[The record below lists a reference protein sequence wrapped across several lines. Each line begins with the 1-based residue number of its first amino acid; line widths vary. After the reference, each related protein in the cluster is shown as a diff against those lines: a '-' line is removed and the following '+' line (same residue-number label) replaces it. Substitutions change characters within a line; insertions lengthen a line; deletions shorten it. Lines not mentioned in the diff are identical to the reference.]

1 MSVAIVPIVE
11 GHGDAEA
18 VPVLL
23 RRIFAQVQ
31 AYHVEV
37 ARPFLVKRNRVVK
50 PGELE
55 RALLQAA
62 RDRTDAASVLVLL
75 DADDDCPAE
84 LGPELLARCQQTTN
98 LPVAVVL
105 ANKEFEGWFL
115 GAKES
120 LRGTRGIRHDAV
132 ALPHPEGIRGAK
144 ERLSQNMDRSRYLA
158 VYDQP
163 ALAEQMDLE
172 MARQRCPSFEK
183 FLRDVTSL
191 VSAMENR

>member
-1 MSVAIVPIVE
+1 VSVTIVPIVE

-37 ARPFLVKRNRVVK
+37 ARPFRVKRNRVVK

-62 RDRTDAASVLVLL
+62 RDRTNAASVLVLL
-75 DADDDCPAE
+75 DADDDCPAK

-105 ANKEFEGWFL
+105 ANKEFEAWYL

-120 LRGTRGIRHDAV
+120 LRGLRGIRNSAV
-132 ALPHPEGIRGAK
+132 APSAPEEVRDAK
-144 ERLSQNMDRSRYLA
+144 RALSENMEEGRYLE
-158 VYDQP
+158 VDDQP
-163 ALAEQMDLE
+163 ALASQVDISL
-172 MARQRCPSFEK
+172 ARQRCPSFDK
-183 FLRDVTSL
+183 L
-191 VSAMENR
+191 VREVSNLTSAMGTP